1 MLFTEDFYDSSD
13 WALDYENA
21 LDANAMS
28 SSDVNAWTVD
38 LLAALNGRRRGSR
51 RKGSDA
57 RALSRRDDGECL
69 RRVILHRGTALA
81 VPHVVF
87 RRDGFPILRARANK
101 NAQEDVTMKKLLA
114 LLAALAMLAAS
125 PAALAEDSTVY
136 RLSVYDPIFYVNG
149 EPAFDLTGLNVDLLA
164 AVTDSGLNA
173 LIAELYTGEE
183 ASFAAAAQAQID
195 SEGLTFGP
203 ERPEKRLSRRPAEAR
218 RPARPFPTR
227 SRRSRCAPRCGT
239 CPPCWRTARRRL
251 REAPRGAMN
260 AVGVLF
266 GDFVTETVTEN
277 GASTHAFEIPRETGR
292 ALLAEAAQILE
303 QADCYFLTNIS
314 DFDVAGTIVATGNPA
329 NGAATPLARGP
340 RDGSTRSSARTT
352 KPSCPSPLSYFDDMA
367 SIDGALTL
375 DDGSERCGRRGR
387 RRVRRGLRR
396 PANPAKCALRCRE
409 TCDGEETGCAE
420 MRFAAEPDEGSA
432 RVDYSFEMR
441 GSGGAS
447 AACVLSTNAD
457 PLSDES
463 FELNIQLDAPEENLR
478 LLDGLRR
485 RRLQRRRRIRRLSRR
500 GQFYANF
507 DDGATAFGLDMFLG
521 LFTEDFYDSSEWMLA
536 PPRNRARRRGK
547 CATADLA
554 IAAMGFMGTLGNVC
568 AALIEDVPEL
578 APYVEAML
586 GALLVEAEEIPAFQ
600 LL

>member
-1 MLFTEDFYDSSD
+1 
-13 WALDYENA
+13 
-21 LDANAMS
+21 
-28 SSDVNAWTVD
+28 
-38 LLAALNGRRRGSR
+38 
-51 RKGSDA
+51 
-57 RALSRRDDGECL
+57 
-69 RRVILHRGTALA
+69 
-81 VPHVVF
+81 
-87 RRDGFPILRARANK
+87 
-101 NAQEDVTMKKLLA
+101 MKKLLA

-195 SEGLTFGP
+195 SEGLTFG
-203 ERPEKRLSRRPAEAR
+203 LSGLRNAYRVDLPKLDGRTSVSDALAALSLRSTLRNLPALLADGAPQAAGSAAR
-218 RPARPFPTR
+218 R
-227 SRRSRCAPRCGT
+227 
-239 CPPCWRTARRRL
+239 
-251 REAPRGAMN
+251 MN

-303 QADCYFLTNIS
+303 QTDCYFLTNVS

-329 NGAATPLARGP
+329 NGAATLSLEAEGRFYAQLGADDEAVLPF
-340 RDGSTRSSARTT
+340 S
-352 KPSCPSPLSYFDDMA
+352 LSYFDDMA

-375 DDGSERCGRRGR
+375 DDGLSVAAVEVDGAFGAASDGRESSEV
-387 RRVRRGLRR
+387 RV
-396 PANPAKCALRCRE
+396 RCRE
-409 TCDGEETGCAE
+409 TCDGEETGCVE

-457 PLSDES
+457 PLRDES
-463 FELNIQLDAPEENLR
+463 FELDVQLDAPEEACAFSMGYAGDVYN
-478 LLDGLRR
+478 DGDEFGDYRV
-485 RRLQRRRRIRRLSRR
+485 

-521 LFTEDFYDSSEWMLA
+521 LFTEDFYDSSEWMLDPETA
-536 PPRNRARRRGK
+536 LDVEEMRD
-547 CATADLA
+547 ADLA